1 MPSEVHEL
9 LRWHRWRR
17 WELPLKAALAFG
29 LLVSLGAITAEGVR
43 GLVDHRKAHGDDRRP
58 ATSSIAIEAGTGD
71 KVSETASAE
80 VVVTP
85 PTAQSA
91 GSNLSENDRAC
102 LASAIYHEAR
112 GEPAD
117 GQIAVA
123 QVVLNRVHSGRW
135 PGSVCGV
142 VYQNARRG
150 VKCQFSFACHRHVAK
165 PRAGDATWD
174 NAVALA
180 DAVASG
186 KATTAGEVAQATHYH
201 TVAVRPIWR
210 LGLKPLGRI
219 GRHIFYVEG
228 ERQRV
233 RRRHEIAGASAAAAK
248 TASADRRL
256 ATLDDRHR
264 SAPVGGGAQAGV
276 SPPQKAARSAAR
288 TESKPKLPVHK
299 VAAATTKARVPAHA
313 PSLVRGLPTERRP
326 FGPDRMFL
334 AERR

>member
-1 MPSEVHEL
+1 MLSEVHEL

-17 WELPLKAALAFG
+17 WALPLKAALSFG
-29 LLVSLGAITAEGVR
+29 LLVSLGVIAAEGMR
-43 GLVDHRKAHGDDRRP
+43 GLVDHRKARGGDHRP
-58 ATSSIAIEAGTGD
+58 AMSSVAIEAGTDD
-71 KVSETASAE
+71 KASATANAE
-80 VVVTP
+80 EAVAP
-85 PTAQSA
+85 PAIQSA
-91 GSNLSENDRAC
+91 SSNLSENDRAC

-135 PGSVCGV
+135 PGSICGV

-165 PRAGDATWD
+165 PKAGDATWD

-186 KATTAGEVAQATHYH
+186 KASAAGEVARATHYH

-219 GRHIFYVEG
+219 GRHVFYVEG

-233 RRRHEIAGASAAAAK
+233 RRRNEIVGASASAVGS
-248 TASADRRL
+248 ASADRLL

-264 SAPVGGGAQAGV
+264 AVSDGGGVHAGV
-276 SPPQKAARSAAR
+276 SPPQKVARATAR
-288 TESKPKLPVHK
+288 TQSRPKVTVYK
-299 VAAATTKARVPAHA
+299 VAAAASKVRVPAHA
-313 PSLVRGLPTERRP
+313 PPLVRGLPTERRP